1 MLLLAI
7 IGAGIGGTSSAH
19 FLRKKFGPSCNITI
33 YESGHIGGRL
43 ATTVMA
49 GMEYEV
55 GGSIIHSA
63 NKLMTEFLG
72 ETGNLK
78 SFRRNINMTCSIIYI
93 QMNHDQPLNQLS
105 YYFLGLHKKD
115 SSKIEDSLRFTII
128 TKEGVAFQESHYS
141 FFTAIKMIWRYG
153 LWSLTKMNNYVSNML
168 DNFAR

>member
-1 MLLLAI
+1 MITKYLLLLAI

-49 GMEYEV
+49 GKEYEV

-78 SFRRNINMTCSIIYI
+78 SFRRNINMTLI
-93 QMNHDQPLNQLS
+93 NHNQPLNQFS
-105 YYFLGLHKKD
+105 Y
-115 SSKIEDSLRFTII
+115 
-128 TKEGVAFQESHYS
+128 
-141 FFTAIKMIWRYG
+141 
-153 LWSLTKMNNYVSNML
+153 
-168 DNFAR
+168 

>member
-1 MLLLAI
+1 MITKYLLLLAI

-49 GMEYEV
+49 GKEYEV

-78 SFRRNINMTCSIIYI
+78 SFRRNINMTLNLYSNKSRSTSSSIVLLLFRI
-93 QMNHDQPLNQLS
+93 
-105 YYFLGLHKKD
+105 
-115 SSKIEDSLRFTII
+115 
-128 TKEGVAFQESHYS
+128 A
-141 FFTAIKMIWRYG
+141 
-153 LWSLTKMNNYVSNML
+153 
-168 DNFAR
+168 

>member
-1 MLLLAI
+1 MKHFLSLAI

-49 GMEYEV
+49 GKEYEV

-72 ETGNLK
+72 ETGNLCLYVRITDMTY
-78 SFRRNINMTCSIIYI
+78 FIQIN
-93 QMNHDQPLNQLS
+93 L
-105 YYFLGLHKKD
+105 
-115 SSKIEDSLRFTII
+115 DSLFINSLI
-128 TKEGVAFQESHYS
+128 TF
-141 FFTAIKMIWRYG
+141 
-153 LWSLTKMNNYVSNML
+153 
-168 DNFAR
+168 